1 VAKQLHNG
9 AGMRAISV
17 WVLLILFI
25 SPPSLLGAVPQQTG
39 INARGIVESAEISGI
54 NEDEISSDLRDAV
67 HKLAGQPFDQRA
79 ADSLVARI
87 QGEKPDFIASTRLL
101 PGDQSDRVKV
111 VFLLEKTNEGP
122 DTDANVNSRY
132 TVERVEVHGFDES
145 RLSASIRNEMKELVG
160 SKLDQQKADRI
171 QHEMEDALRP
181 RHSVSRRTEKGS
193 DRQFIVVVYE
203 IHPVRWIPFID
214 EPPKRVVYHSKQN
227 FSVAFNAN
235 LFDKSNTRLYFGLA
249 DDQDPLLERFA
260 GFNFGVE
267 SVKVGT
273 DRLGIALRYS
283 RYHDRWQPS
292 TVAADRF
299 GIYRER
305 NTFDPTITFA
315 FDPRL
320 RLTAGLSLSELQMQ
334 YPAIHTNNANAV
346 VASLNF
352 DNTWGKSGSDRQSLQ
367 ANYDFRAGNH
377 ELDSDFIYTRHYG
390 RAEYVYGHE
399 KNQLIAVVSAGTI
412 SGNAPLFE
420 RFSLGNVETL
430 RGWNKF
436 DIAPAGGN
444 RMVHGTLQYR
454 FGQPGG
460 ANIHIGDHRNSI
472 SDIHFGFHLFYDV
485 GAVGN
490 HGTPFSGKHSVGFG
504 FGDKDVFMELGFPI
518 RSDHVVPVFMMGIR
532 L

>member
-25 SPPSLLGAVPQQTG
+25 SPPSLFGAVPQQTG

-79 ADSLVARI
+79 ADSLVARF

-111 VFLLEKTNEGP
+111 IFLLEKSNEGP

-132 TVERVEVHGFDES
+132 TVERVEVRGFDES
-145 RLSASIRNEMKELVG
+145 KLSPSIRSEMKELVG
-160 SKLDQQKADRI
+160 EKLDQQKADRI
-171 QHEMEDALRP
+171 KHEMEDALRP
-181 RHSVSRRTEKGS
+181 RHNVKRRTEKGS

-203 IHPVRWIPFID
+203 VEAVRWIPFID
-214 EPPKRVVYHSKQN
+214 RPADGIVYHSKQN
-227 FSVAFNAN
+227 FSLSPSTDFNIKKVN
-235 LFDKSNTRLYFGLA
+235 RVFFGGS
-249 DDQDPLLERFA
+249 DDQDLLIERFA
-260 GFNFGVE
+260 GFNVGFE
-267 SVKVGT
+267 NVKLGT
-273 DRLGIALRYS
+273 DRLGVAVFYH

-292 TVAADRF
+292 TVAADRNA
-299 GIYRER
+299 IYRNR
-305 NTFDPTITFA
+305 STVDPTITFA

-320 RLTAGLSLSELQMQ
+320 RLTAGVSFSQLQMQ
-334 YPAIHTNNANAV
+334 YPVIHDNDANAA
-346 VASLNF
+346 VASLDF
-352 DNTWGKSGSDRQSLQ
+352 ANTWGKTGTDQHYLEAR
-367 ANYDFRAGNH
+367 YDFHAGNH
-377 ELDSDFIYTRHYG
+377 GLDSDFIYNRHFA
-390 RAEYVYGHE
+390 RAEYVYGHD
-399 KNQLIAVVSAGTI
+399 KNQLIAIVSAGTI

-420 RFSLGNVETL
+420 KFSLGNVETL

-436 DIAPAGGN
+436 DIAPAGGD
-444 RMVHGTLQYR
+444 RMINGTLQYR
-454 FGQPGG
+454 FGKPAG
-460 ANIHIGDHRNSI
+460 ANIHIGDHRNSAT
-472 SDIHFGFHLFYDV
+472 DIHLGFHVFYDV

-504 FGDKDVFMELGFPI
+504 FGNKTAFIELGFPI
-518 RSDHVVPVFMMGIR
+518 RSTNVVPVFMTGLR
-532 L
+532 F